1 MTSSSSTA
9 AMMVDW
15 DLAVATGTRLVRP
28 GPQIPRSEAH
38 AVVAELRR
46 SATVA
51 QDHVRAYTGLH
62 APGGSSEVAVID
74 RPGWIRANADGFRTI
89 LTPVV
94 AKLQEKQ
101 KKAPSPV
108 VELVG
113 PRLTAIET
121 GSLLALLSTKVLGQY
136 ELFPPYGA
144 GAGAPQGRLLL
155 VAPNIVQAE
164 QEMGVDPHDFR
175 LWVCLHE
182 ETHRVQFGANP
193 WLREHMIS
201 EVGRFLEA
209 TEVDPAELVNRL
221 RSVFGSVSDA
231 LRGNGDGLSLV
242 EAIQGPEQRAM
253 LARLTAVMSLLEGHA
268 DVVMDGVGPSV
279 VPSVADIR
287 AKFSQRRAN
296 ASRAEMVLRRLLGF
310 EAKLRQYR
318 DGARFVRAVLDE
330 VGMDGF
336 NRVWTS
342 PETLPLPDE
351 IHDPLA
357 WVKRVGVA
365 PAATA

>member
-1 MTSSSSTA
+1 
-9 AMMVDW
+9 MVDW

-28 GPQIPRSEAH
+28 GPQIPRAEAH
-38 AVVAELRR
+38 AAVAELR
-46 SATVA
+46 ACAAVA
-51 QDHVRAYTGLH
+51 QDHVRAYTGLD
-62 APGGSSEVAVID
+62 ARGGSSEVAVID

-94 AKLQEKQ
+94 ARLQEKQ
-101 KKAPSPV
+101 KKQPSPV
-108 VELVG
+108 AELVG
-113 PRLTAIET
+113 PRLTGIET

-144 GAGAPQGRLLL
+144 AASAPQGRLLL

-164 QEMGVDPHDFR
+164 QDMGVDPSDFR

-193 WLREHMIS
+193 WLREYLVG

-209 TEVDPAELVNRL
+209 TEVDPAEMLKRL
-221 RSVFGSVSDA
+221 RAVLGSVSDA
-231 LRGNGDGLSLV
+231 LRGNGDGESLV
-242 EAIQGPEQRAM
+242 EAIQSPQQREV

-279 VPSVADIR
+279 VPSVAHIR
-287 AKFSQRRAN
+287 AQFSKRRQN

-310 EAKLRQYR
+310 EAKLKQYR
-318 DGARFVRAVLDE
+318 DGARFVRGVIDE

-336 NRVWTS
+336 NRIWTS
-342 PETLPLPDE
+342 PETLPLPAE
-351 IHDPLA
+351 IHDPKA
-357 WVKRVGVA
+357 WVVRIHGT
-365 PAATA
+365 TAVTA